1 MKTEIWIGE
10 RERADHQRERNTTR
24 KRNKANYKLIRLQ
37 HKAQPDLT
45 RATVDS

>member
-1 MKTEIWIGE
+1 MKTEIWIGKE
-10 RERADHQRERNTTR
+10 KGQIIRERNTTH